1 MTGRLSREQI
11 RSLVDTI
18 SSVRGVLARAEPADK
33 DEVYKQLGLRLT
45 YQPGPRIVRAE
56 ATLNPVGQGLVS
68 EGGLEPPRPLK
79 GTSTSS

>member
-1 MTGRLSREQI
+1 MEAEARLSHVGRTTGRMSREQI

-33 DEVYKQLGLRLT
+33 TEVYNQIGLRLT

-56 ATLNPVGQGLVS
+56 ATQNS
-68 EGGLEPPRPLK
+68 GG
-79 GTSTSS
+79 